1 MIIVT
6 INIMGV
12 IDSYL
17 SFEIILVIVLFIII
31 TSAMLLYDIKNNYK
45 WDDLMADD
53 NKDIK
58 VDNI

>member
-1 MIIVT
+1 
-6 INIMGV
+6 MGV
-12 IDSYL
+12 IASYL
-17 SFEIILVIVLFIII
+17 SFEIILAIVLFIII